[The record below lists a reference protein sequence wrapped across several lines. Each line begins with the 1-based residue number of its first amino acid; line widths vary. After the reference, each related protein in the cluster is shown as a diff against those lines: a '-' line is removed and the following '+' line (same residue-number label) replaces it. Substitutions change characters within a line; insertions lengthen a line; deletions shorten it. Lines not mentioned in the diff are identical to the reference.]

1 MLIQPGGLL
10 ALRELGAL
18 DAFAQASVPIH
29 RLEGRSHRSWLLVD
43 IPYAQDLPARAVTR
57 PAMTRVLQQRAG
69 ELGVRLHLDAPI
81 AALEPSRDRVL
92 LRWGEHEQVYEGA
105 VIASG
110 SGSDLAQQ
118 CGLSAPT
125 SPYAWGALNG
135 MISVADW
142 QWPTILHQRMSVR
155 ASSG

>member
-1 MLIQPGGLL
+1 MPSPKPACPSTAGGPQPPF
-10 ALRELGAL
+10 R
-18 DAFAQASVPIH
+18 
-29 RLEGRSHRSWLLVD
+29 LLVD

-110 SGSDLAQQ
+110 SGSDRRSNAA
-118 CGLSAPT
+118 CRRRPRPMPGAP
-125 SPYAWGALNG
+125 
-135 MISVADW
+135 
-142 QWPTILHQRMSVR
+142 
-155 ASSG
+155 

>member
-69 ELGVRLHLDAPI
+69 ELGVRLHLTRRSPRWSPPAI
-81 AALEPSRDRVL
+81 ACCCAGANMSRSMKAR
-92 LRWGEHEQVYEGA
+92 
-105 VIASG
+105 
-110 SGSDLAQQ
+110 
-118 CGLSAPT
+118 
-125 SPYAWGALNG
+125 
-135 MISVADW
+135 
-142 QWPTILHQRMSVR
+142 
-155 ASSG
+155 